1 MPIFFKKTKLFNVR
15 MIINEEKILSN
26 IYKVKKL
33 INPNSKKQIIKLEE
47 DSYFKDLMESITD
60 FLVEYPS
67 KNAFPTDV
75 YKAAYDL
82 VEYATLQFENNNNQI
97 ASLMNEREENIKMS
111 YILREALETV
121 SQKPE
126 GWMTRLSRFEGRF
139 DKNISE
145 GLTIIANSNDL
156 EEENVRTA
164 TKMIETKISNLE
176 SNLFIEIDI
185 ERIEDR
191 SKALSSIGIEL
202 ADSLKTI
209 PAPIERVVAKTTMQG
224 INEINQGMNINNSM
238 IDARD
243 GVEEFENKIPE
254 GAENY
259 EDIQARIKEETE
271 RIAREKLEEQQRL
284 EEKRQ
289 QLENKLEE
297 QKEKE
302 LENIGIGIEIK
313 SVDEGILE
321 KQNDIDSLE
330 EKRRLREQKELEE
343 NEKIKEEL
351 RRKLEEGIQD
361 LSQQGKNKEQQ
372 EELEQNG
379 KDDDFERIEIYDEE
393 IDFDKEIDKVIEKN
407 VDLEKDQKEEKEE
420 KNEKGINDEIELAKV
435 EESTKEKGHVLN
447 IEDIIVEENVELN
460 DNVLENDNI
469 ENIVTEEEKLLKES
483 KKEVKPS
490 FFKKIWNA
498 ITYVFKIKVVLDLPS
513 NTENEQS

>member
-1 MPIFFKKTKLFNVR
+1 MPIFFKKTKVFNVR
-15 MIINEEKILSN
+15 MMINEEKILSN

-67 KNAFPTDV
+67 KNAFPTEV

-97 ASLMNEREENIKMS
+97 ANLMNEREENIKMS
-111 YILREALETV
+111 YILREALDTV

-156 EEENVRTA
+156 QEENARTA
-164 TKMIETKISNLE
+164 AKMIETKISNLE

-209 PAPIERVVAKTTMQG
+209 PAPIERVVEKTTMQG
-224 INEINQGMNINNSM
+224 INDINQGMNINNSM
-238 IDARD
+238 IDIRD
-243 GVEEFENKIPE
+243 GVEEFQNKIPE

-284 EEKRQ
+284 EKEQR
-289 QLENKLEE
+289 QLENKLE
-297 QKEKE
+297 
-302 LENIGIGIEIK
+302 
-313 SVDEGILE
+313 
-321 KQNDIDSLE
+321 
-330 EKRRLREQKELEE
+330 EQKELEE
-343 NEKIKEEL
+343 NEKIKNDL
-351 RRKLEEGIQD
+351 RRKLEEGIKDLSEQEQEQKQD
-361 LSQQGKNKEQQ
+361 LKQ
-372 EELEQNG
+372 ED
-379 KDDDFERIEIYDEE
+379 KDDDFDRIGIYDEG

-407 VDLEKDQKEEKEE
+407 EDLEKDQKEEK
-420 KNEKGINDEIELAKV
+420 NEKDINDEIELVKV
-435 EESTKEKGHVLN
+435 EENTKEKGHILN
-447 IEDIIVEENVELN
+447 IENIIEEENIELNN

-469 ENIVTEEEKLLKES
+469 EKIVTEEEKLLKES
-483 KKEVKPS
+483 KKKVKPS

>member
-1 MPIFFKKTKLFNVR
+1 MPIFFKKTKVFNVR
-15 MIINEEKILSN
+15 MMINEEKILSN

-67 KNAFPTDV
+67 KNAFPTEV

-82 VEYATLQFENNNNQI
+82 VEYATQQFENNNNQI
-97 ASLMNEREENIKMS
+97 ANLMNEREENIKMS
-111 YILREALETV
+111 YILREALDTV

-156 EEENVRTA
+156 QEENARTA
-164 TKMIETKISNLE
+164 AKMIETKISNLE

-209 PAPIERVVAKTTMQG
+209 PAPIERVVEKTTMQG
-224 INEINQGMNINNSM
+224 INDLNQGMNINNSM
-238 IDARD
+238 IDIRD

-284 EEKRQ
+284 EKEQQ
-289 QLENKLEE
+289 QLENKLKE

-302 LENIGIGIEIK
+302 LENIGLGIEIK
-313 SVDEGILE
+313 SADEGILE
-321 KQNDIDSLE
+321 EQNDAESAE
-330 EKRRLREQKELEE
+330 EKKRLREQKELEE

-351 RRKLEEGIQD
+351 RRKLEEGMQD
-361 LSQQGKNKEQQ
+361 LSEQGKNKEQQ
-372 EELEQNG
+372 EELEQND
-379 KDDDFERIEIYDEE
+379 KDDDFDRIEIYDEE
-393 IDFDKEIDKVIEKN
+393 IDKVIEKN
-407 VDLEKDQKEEKEE
+407 ETLKKDQKEEK
-420 KNEKGINDEIELAKV
+420 NEKDINDEIELAKV
-435 EESTKEKGHVLN
+435 EESIKEKGHVLN
-447 IEDIIVEENVELN
+447 IENIIEEENIKLN
-460 DNVLENDNI
+460 NILENDNI
-469 ENIVTEEEKLLKES
+469 QNIVTETEEEKLLKES
-483 KKEVKPS
+483 KKKVKPS

>member
-1 MPIFFKKTKLFNVR
+1 MPIFFKKTKVFNVR
-15 MIINEEKILSN
+15 MMINEEKILSN

-67 KNAFPTDV
+67 KNAFPTEV

-82 VEYATLQFENNNNQI
+82 VEYATQQFENNNNQI
-97 ASLMNEREENIKMS
+97 ANLMNEREENIKMS
-111 YILREALETV
+111 YILREALDTV

-156 EEENVRTA
+156 QEENARTA

-238 IDARD
+238 IDVRD

-259 EDIQARIKEETE
+259 ENIQARIKEETE
-271 RIAREKLEEQQRL
+271 RIAREKLEEQQRQ
-284 EEKRQ
+284 EEEQQ
-289 QLENKLEE
+289 QLENKLEK

-313 SVDEGILE
+313 PANEGILE
-321 KQNDIDSLE
+321 EQNDIESSE

-343 NEKIKEEL
+343 NEKIKEKL
-351 RRKLEEGIQD
+351 RKKLEEGIQD
-361 LSQQGKNKEQQ
+361 LSQQDD
-372 EELEQNG
+372 
-379 KDDDFERIEIYDEE
+379 KDDVFERIEIYDEE
-393 IDFDKEIDKVIEKN
+393 IDKTIEKN
-407 VDLEKDQKEEKEE
+407 EVLEKEE
-420 KNEKGINDEIELAKV
+420 DLQKDINDEIELAKID
-435 EESTKEKGHVLN
+435 ENTKEKGRILN
-447 IEDIIVEENVELN
+447 IENIIEEENIELN
-460 DNVLENDNI
+460 NDNDLENDNV

>member
-1 MPIFFKKTKLFNVR
+1 MPIFFKKTKVFNVR
-15 MIINEEKILSN
+15 MMINEEKILSN

-67 KNAFPTDV
+67 KNAFPTEV

-82 VEYATLQFENNNNQI
+82 VEYATQQFENNNNQI
-97 ASLMNEREENIKMS
+97 ANLMNEREENIKMS
-111 YILREALETV
+111 YILREALDTV

-156 EEENVRTA
+156 QEENARTA
-164 TKMIETKISNLE
+164 AKMIETKISNLE

-238 IDARD
+238 IDVRD

-259 EDIQARIKEETE
+259 ENIQARIKEETE

-284 EEKRQ
+284 EKEQQ
-289 QLENKLEE
+289 QLENKLEK

-313 SVDEGILE
+313 PANEGILE
-321 KQNDIDSLE
+321 KQNDIESSE

-343 NEKIKEEL
+343 NEKIKEKL
-351 RRKLEEGIQD
+351 RKKLEEGIQD
-361 LSQQGKNKEQQ
+361 LSQQ
-372 EELEQNG
+372 EELEQDD
-379 KDDDFERIEIYDEE
+379 KDDVFERIEIYDEE
-393 IDFDKEIDKVIEKN
+393 IDKTIEKN
-407 VDLEKDQKEEKEE
+407 EVLEKEKDLQKDT
-420 KNEKGINDEIELAKV
+420 NDEIELAKID
-435 EESTKEKGHVLN
+435 ENTKEKGHILN
-447 IEDIIVEENVELN
+447 IENIIEEENIELN
-460 DNVLENDNI
+460 NDNDLENDNI

>member
-1 MPIFFKKTKLFNVR
+1 MPIFLKKTKVFNVR
-15 MIINEEKILSN
+15 MMINEEKILSN

-67 KNAFPTDV
+67 KNAFPTEV

-82 VEYATLQFENNNNQI
+82 VEYATQQFENNNNQI
-97 ASLMNEREENIKMS
+97 ANLMNEREENIKMS
-111 YILREALETV
+111 YILREALDTV

-156 EEENVRTA
+156 QEENARTA
-164 TKMIETKISNLE
+164 AKMIETKISNLE

-209 PAPIERVVAKTTMQG
+209 PAPIERVVEKTTMQG
-224 INEINQGMNINNSM
+224 INDINQGMNINNSM
-238 IDARD
+238 IDIRD

-284 EEKRQ
+284 EKEQQ
-289 QLENKLEE
+289 QLENKLKE

-302 LENIGIGIEIK
+302 LENIGLGIEIK
-313 SVDEGILE
+313 SADEGILE
-321 KQNDIDSLE
+321 EQNDAESAE
-330 EKRRLREQKELEE
+330 EKKRLREQKELEE
-343 NEKIKEEL
+343 NEKIKNDL
-351 RRKLEEGIQD
+351 RRKLEEGIKD
-361 LSQQGKNKEQQ
+361 LSEQEKIQEQKQDVEKED
-372 EELEQNG
+372 
-379 KDDDFERIEIYDEE
+379 KDDDFDRIEIYDEE
-393 IDFDKEIDKVIEKN
+393 IDKVIEKHET
-407 VDLEKDQKEEKEE
+407 LEKDQKEEK
-420 KNEKGINDEIELAKV
+420 NEKDINDEIELAKV

-447 IEDIIVEENVELN
+447 IENIIEEENIKLNN

-469 ENIVTEEEKLLKES
+469 QNIVTETEEEKLLKES
-483 KKEVKPS
+483 KKKVKPS

>member
-1 MPIFFKKTKLFNVR
+1 MPIFFKKTKVFNVR
-15 MIINEEKILSN
+15 MMINEEKILSN

-67 KNAFPTDV
+67 KNAFPTEV

-97 ASLMNEREENIKMS
+97 ANLMNEREENIKMS
-111 YILREALETV
+111 YILREALDTV

-156 EEENVRTA
+156 QEENARTA

-224 INEINQGMNINNSM
+224 INEVNQGMNINNSM
-238 IDARD
+238 IDVRD

-284 EEKRQ
+284 EEEQQ

-302 LENIGIGIEIK
+302 LENIGLGIEIK
-313 SVDEGILE
+313 PVNEGILE
-321 KQNDIDSLE
+321 KQNVAESAE
-330 EKRRLREQKELEE
+330 EKKRIREQKELEE

-361 LSQQGKNKEQQ
+361 LSQQGENKEQQ
-372 EELEQNG
+372 EELEQDDKD

-393 IDFDKEIDKVIEKN
+393 IDFDKEIDKVIEKHE
-407 VDLEKDQKEEKEE
+407 DLEKDQKEEK
-420 KNEKGINDEIELAKV
+420 NEKDINDEIELAKV
-435 EESTKEKGHVLN
+435 EENTKEKGHILN
-447 IEDIIVEENVELN
+447 IENIIEEENIKLN
-460 DNVLENDNI
+460 NVLENDNI
-469 ENIVTEEEKLLKES
+469 ENIVTEAEEEKLLKES

>member
-1 MPIFFKKTKLFNVR
+1 MPIFFKKTKVFNVR
-15 MIINEEKILSN
+15 MMINEEKILSN

-67 KNAFPTDV
+67 KNAFPTEV

-82 VEYATLQFENNNNQI
+82 VEYATQQFENNNNQI
-97 ASLMNEREENIKMS
+97 ANLMNEREENIRMS
-111 YILREALETV
+111 YILREALDTV

-156 EEENVRTA
+156 QEENVRTA
-164 TKMIETKISNLE
+164 AKMIETKISNLE

-209 PAPIERVVAKTTMQG
+209 PAPIERVVEKTTMQG
-224 INEINQGMNINNSM
+224 INDINQGMNINNSM
-238 IDARD
+238 IDIRD

-284 EEKRQ
+284 EKEQQ
-289 QLENKLEE
+289 QLENKLKE

-302 LENIGIGIEIK
+302 LENIRLGIEIK
-313 SVDEGILE
+313 PADEGILE
-321 KQNDIDSLE
+321 EKNEAESAE
-330 EKRRLREQKELEE
+330 EKKRLREQKELEE
-343 NEKIKEEL
+343 NEKIKNDL
-351 RRKLEEGIQD
+351 RRKLEEGIKDLSEQEQKQKQD
-361 LSQQGKNKEQQ
+361 LKQ
-372 EELEQNG
+372 ED
-379 KDDDFERIEIYDEE
+379 KDDDFDRIGIYDEG

-407 VDLEKDQKEEKEE
+407 EALEKDQKEEK
-420 KNEKGINDEIELAKV
+420 NEKDINDEIELAKV
-435 EESTKEKGHVLN
+435 EESTKEKEHILN
-447 IEDIIVEENVELN
+447 IENIIEEENIELN
-460 DNVLENDNI
+460 NALGNDNI
-469 ENIVTEEEKLLKES
+469 ENIVTETEEEKLLKES
-483 KKEVKPS
+483 KKKVKPS

>member
-1 MPIFFKKTKLFNVR
+1 MPIFFKKTKVFNVR
-15 MIINEEKILSN
+15 MMINEEKILSN

-67 KNAFPTDV
+67 KNAFPTEV

-82 VEYATLQFENNNNQI
+82 VEYATQQFENNNNQI
-97 ASLMNEREENIKMS
+97 ANLMNEREENIKMS
-111 YILREALETV
+111 YILREALDTV

-156 EEENVRTA
+156 QEENARTA
-164 TKMIETKISNLE
+164 AKMIETKISNLE

-238 IDARD
+238 IDVRD

-259 EDIQARIKEETE
+259 ENIQARIKEETE
-271 RIAREKLEEQQRL
+271 RIAREKLEEQQRQ
-284 EEKRQ
+284 EEEQQ
-289 QLENKLEE
+289 QLENKLEK

-313 SVDEGILE
+313 PANEGILE
-321 KQNDIDSLE
+321 KQNDIESSE

-343 NEKIKEEL
+343 NEKIKEKL
-351 RRKLEEGIQD
+351 RKKLEEGMQD
-361 LSQQGKNKEQQ
+361 LSQQ
-372 EELEQNG
+372 EELEQDD
-379 KDDDFERIEIYDEE
+379 KDDVFERIEIYDEE
-393 IDFDKEIDKVIEKN
+393 IDKTIEKN
-407 VDLEKDQKEEKEE
+407 EVLEKEKDLQKDT
-420 KNEKGINDEIELAKV
+420 NDEIELAKID
-435 EESTKEKGHVLN
+435 ENTKEKGHILN
-447 IEDIIVEENVELN
+447 IENIIEEENIELN
-460 DNVLENDNI
+460 NDNDLENDNI

-513 NTENEQS
+513 NTENE

>member
-1 MPIFFKKTKLFNVR
+1 MPIFFKKTKVFNVR
-15 MIINEEKILSN
+15 MMINEEKILSN

-67 KNAFPTDV
+67 KNAFPTEV

-82 VEYATLQFENNNNQI
+82 VEYATQQFENNNNQI
-97 ASLMNEREENIKMS
+97 ANLMNEREENIKMS
-111 YILREALETV
+111 YILREALDTV

-145 GLTIIANSNDL
+145 GLTIIAN
-156 EEENVRTA
+156 
-164 TKMIETKISNLE
+164 SNLE

-209 PAPIERVVAKTTMQG
+209 PAPIERVVEKTTMQG
-224 INEINQGMNINNSM
+224 INDLNQGMNINNSM
-238 IDARD
+238 IDIRD

-284 EEKRQ
+284 EKEQQ
-289 QLENKLEE
+289 QLENKLKE

-302 LENIGIGIEIK
+302 LENIGLGIEIK
-313 SVDEGILE
+313 SADEGILE
-321 KQNDIDSLE
+321 EQNDAESAE
-330 EKRRLREQKELEE
+330 EKKRLREQKELEE
-343 NEKIKEEL
+343 NEKIKNDL
-351 RRKLEEGIQD
+351 RRKLEEGIKD
-361 LSQQGKNKEQQ
+361 LSEQEKIQEQKQDVEKED
-372 EELEQNG
+372 
-379 KDDDFERIEIYDEE
+379 KDDDFDRIEIYDEE
-393 IDFDKEIDKVIEKN
+393 IDKVIEK
-407 VDLEKDQKEEKEE
+407 
-420 KNEKGINDEIELAKV
+420 
-435 EESTKEKGHVLN
+435 
-447 IEDIIVEENVELN
+447 
-460 DNVLENDNI
+460 
-469 ENIVTEEEKLLKES
+469 
-483 KKEVKPS
+483 KKKM
-490 FFKKIWNA
+490 KKI
-498 ITYVFKIKVVLDLPS
+498 
-513 NTENEQS
+513 

>member
-1 MPIFFKKTKLFNVR
+1 MPIFFKKTKVFNVR
-15 MIINEEKILSN
+15 MMINEEKILSN

-67 KNAFPTDV
+67 KNAFPTEV

-82 VEYATLQFENNNNQI
+82 VEYATQQFENNNNQI
-97 ASLMNEREENIKMS
+97 ANLMNEREENIKMS

-156 EEENVRTA
+156 QEENARTA
-164 TKMIETKISNLE
+164 AKMIETKISNLE

-224 INEINQGMNINNSM
+224 INKINQGMNINNSM
-238 IDARD
+238 IDVRD

-259 EDIQARIKEETE
+259 ENIQARIKEETE

-284 EEKRQ
+284 EEEQ
-289 QLENKLEE
+289 PQLENKLEK

-313 SVDEGILE
+313 PANKGILE
-321 KQNDIDSLE
+321 EQNDIESSE

-361 LSQQGKNKEQQ
+361 LSQ
-372 EELEQNG
+372 
-379 KDDDFERIEIYDEE
+379 KDYKVDVFERIEIYDEE
-393 IDFDKEIDKVIEKN
+393 IDKTIEKN
-407 VDLEKDQKEEKEE
+407 EVLEKEE
-420 KNEKGINDEIELAKV
+420 DLQKDINDEIELAKID
-435 EESTKEKGHVLN
+435 ENTKEKGHILN
-447 IEDIIVEENVELN
+447 IENIIEEENVELN
-460 DNVLENDNI
+460 NVLENDNI
-469 ENIVTEEEKLLKES
+469 EKIVTEEEKLLKES
-483 KKEVKPS
+483 KKKVKPS

>member
-1 MPIFFKKTKLFNVR
+1 
-15 MIINEEKILSN
+15 
-26 IYKVKKL
+26 
-33 INPNSKKQIIKLEE
+33 
-47 DSYFKDLMESITD
+47 MESITD

-67 KNAFPTDV
+67 KNAFPTEV

-97 ASLMNEREENIKMS
+97 ANLMNEREENIKMS
-111 YILREALETV
+111 YILREALDTV

-156 EEENVRTA
+156 QEENARTA
-164 TKMIETKISNLE
+164 AKMIETKISNLE

-209 PAPIERVVAKTTMQG
+209 PAPIERVVEKTTMQG
-224 INEINQGMNINNSM
+224 INDINQGMNINNSM
-238 IDARD
+238 IDIRD
-243 GVEEFENKIPE
+243 GVEEFQNKIPE

-284 EEKRQ
+284 EKEQR

-302 LENIGIGIEIK
+302 NMKFAAEKKGISWGNQIRSYVFQPYTMVKDHRTKYETGNIQAVMDG
-313 SVDEGILE
+313 
-321 KQNDIDSLE
+321 
-330 EKRRLREQKELEE
+330 
-343 NEKIKEEL
+343 
-351 RRKLEEGIQD
+351 
-361 LSQQGKNKEQQ
+361 
-372 EELEQNG
+372 
-379 KDDDFERIEIYDEE
+379 E
-393 IDFDKEIDKVIEKN
+393 IDEF
-407 VDLEKDQKEEKEE
+407 
-420 KNEKGINDEIELAKV
+420 INSFLN
-435 EESTKEKGHVLN
+435 TK
-447 IEDIIVEENVELN
+447 IEDMGIDEDDAL
-460 DNVLENDNI
+460 
-469 ENIVTEEEKLLKES
+469 
-483 KKEVKPS
+483 
-490 FFKKIWNA
+490 
-498 ITYVFKIKVVLDLPS
+498 
-513 NTENEQS
+513 

>member
-1 MPIFFKKTKLFNVR
+1 MPIFLKKTKVFNVR
-15 MIINEEKILSN
+15 MMINEEKILSN

-67 KNAFPTDV
+67 KNAFPTEV

-82 VEYATLQFENNNNQI
+82 VEYATQQFENNNNQI
-97 ASLMNEREENIKMS
+97 ANLMNEREENIKMS
-111 YILREALETV
+111 YILREALDTV

-156 EEENVRTA
+156 QEENARTA
-164 TKMIETKISNLE
+164 AKMIETKISNLE

-209 PAPIERVVAKTTMQG
+209 PAPIERVVEKTTMQE
-224 INEINQGMNINNSM
+224 INDINQGMNINNSM
-238 IDARD
+238 IDIRD

-284 EEKRQ
+284 EKEQQ
-289 QLENKLEE
+289 QLENKLKE

-302 LENIGIGIEIK
+302 LENIGLGIEIK
-313 SVDEGILE
+313 SADEGILE
-321 KQNDIDSLE
+321 EQNDAESAE
-330 EKRRLREQKELEE
+330 EKKRLREQKELEE
-343 NEKIKEEL
+343 NEKIKNDL
-351 RRKLEEGIQD
+351 RRKLEEGIKD
-361 LSQQGKNKEQQ
+361 LSEQEKIQEQKQDVEKED
-372 EELEQNG
+372 
-379 KDDDFERIEIYDEE
+379 KDDDFDRIEIYDEE
-393 IDFDKEIDKVIEKN
+393 IDKVIEKN
-407 VDLEKDQKEEKEE
+407 ETLEKDKKEEKHE
-420 KNEKGINDEIELAKV
+420 KDINDEIELTKV

-447 IEDIIVEENVELN
+447 IENIIEEENIKLN
-460 DNVLENDNI
+460 NVLENDNI
-469 ENIVTEEEKLLKES
+469 ENIVTETEEEKLLKES
-483 KKEVKPS
+483 KKKVKPS

>member
-1 MPIFFKKTKLFNVR
+1 MPIFLKKTKVFNVR
-15 MIINEEKILSN
+15 MMINEEKILSN

-67 KNAFPTDV
+67 KNAFPTEV

-82 VEYATLQFENNNNQI
+82 VEYATQQFENNNNQI
-97 ASLMNEREENIKMS
+97 ANLMNEREENIKMS
-111 YILREALETV
+111 YILREALDTV

-156 EEENVRTA
+156 QEENARTA
-164 TKMIETKISNLE
+164 AKMIETKISNLE

-209 PAPIERVVAKTTMQG
+209 PAPIERVVEKTTMQG
-224 INEINQGMNINNSM
+224 INDLNQGMNINNSM
-238 IDARD
+238 IDIRD

-284 EEKRQ
+284 EKEQQ
-289 QLENKLEE
+289 QLENKLKE

-302 LENIGIGIEIK
+302 LENIGLGIEIK
-313 SVDEGILE
+313 SADEGILE
-321 KQNDIDSLE
+321 EQNDAESAE
-330 EKRRLREQKELEE
+330 EKKRLREQKELEE
-343 NEKIKEEL
+343 NEKIKNDL
-351 RRKLEEGIQD
+351 RRKLEEGIKD
-361 LSQQGKNKEQQ
+361 LSEQEKIQEQKQDVEKED
-372 EELEQNG
+372 
-379 KDDDFERIEIYDEE
+379 KDDDFDRIEIYDEE
-393 IDFDKEIDKVIEKN
+393 IDKVIEKHET
-407 VDLEKDQKEEKEE
+407 LEKDQKEEK
-420 KNEKGINDEIELAKV
+420 NEKDINDEIELVKV
-435 EESTKEKGHVLN
+435 EENTKEKGHVLN
-447 IEDIIVEENVELN
+447 IENIIEEENIKLNN

-469 ENIVTEEEKLLKES
+469 QNIVTETEEEKLLKES
-483 KKEVKPS
+483 KKKVKPS

>member
-1 MPIFFKKTKLFNVR
+1 MPIFFKKTKVFNVR
-15 MIINEEKILSN
+15 MMINEEKILSN

-67 KNAFPTDV
+67 KNAFPTEV

-82 VEYATLQFENNNNQI
+82 VEYATQQFENNNNQI
-97 ASLMNEREENIKMS
+97 ANLMNEREENIKMS
-111 YILREALETV
+111 YILREALDTV

-156 EEENVRTA
+156 QEENVRTA
-164 TKMIETKISNLE
+164 AKMIETKISNLE

-238 IDARD
+238 IDMRD

-284 EEKRQ
+284 EEEQQ

-302 LENIGIGIEIK
+302 LENIGLGGIEIK
-313 SVDEGILE
+313 PVNEGILE
-321 KQNDIDSLE
+321 KQNDAESAE

-361 LSQQGKNKEQQ
+361 LSQQGENKEQQ
-372 EELEQNG
+372 EELEQDDKD

-393 IDFDKEIDKVIEKN
+393 IDFDKEVDKVIEKHE
-407 VDLEKDQKEEKEE
+407 DLEKDQKEEK
-420 KNEKGINDEIELAKV
+420 NEKDINDEIELVKI
-435 EESTKEKGHVLN
+435 EENTKEKGHILN
-447 IEDIIVEENVELN
+447 IENIIEEENVKLN
-460 DNVLENDNI
+460 NDLGNDNI

-483 KKEVKPS
+483 KKKVKPS

>member
-1 MPIFFKKTKLFNVR
+1 MPIFFKKTKVFNVR
-15 MIINEEKILSN
+15 MMINEEKILSN

-67 KNAFPTDV
+67 KNAFPTEV

-82 VEYATLQFENNNNQI
+82 VEYATQQFENNNNQI
-97 ASLMNEREENIKMS
+97 ANLMNEREENIKMS
-111 YILREALETV
+111 YILREALDTV

-156 EEENVRTA
+156 QEENARTA
-164 TKMIETKISNLE
+164 AKMIETKISNLE

-238 IDARD
+238 IDVRD

-259 EDIQARIKEETE
+259 ENIQARIKEETE

-284 EEKRQ
+284 EKEQQ
-289 QLENKLEE
+289 QLENKLEK

-313 SVDEGILE
+313 PANEGILE
-321 KQNDIDSLE
+321 KQNDIESSE

-343 NEKIKEEL
+343 NEKIKEKL
-351 RRKLEEGIQD
+351 RKKLEEGMQD
-361 LSQQGKNKEQQ
+361 LSQQ
-372 EELEQNG
+372 EELEQDD
-379 KDDDFERIEIYDEE
+379 KDDVFERIEIYDEE
-393 IDFDKEIDKVIEKN
+393 IDKTIEKN
-407 VDLEKDQKEEKEE
+407 EVLEKEKDLQKDT
-420 KNEKGINDEIELAKV
+420 NDEIELAKID
-435 EESTKEKGHVLN
+435 ENTKEKGRILN
-447 IEDIIVEENVELN
+447 IENIIEEENIELN
-460 DNVLENDNI
+460 NYNDLENDNI

>member
-1 MPIFFKKTKLFNVR
+1 MPIFFKKTKVFNVR
-15 MIINEEKILSN
+15 MMINEEKILSN

-67 KNAFPTDV
+67 KNAFPTEV

-97 ASLMNEREENIKMS
+97 ANLMNEREENIRMS
-111 YILREALETV
+111 YILREALDTV

-156 EEENVRTA
+156 QEENVRTA
-164 TKMIETKISNLE
+164 AKMIETKISNLE

-209 PAPIERVVAKTTMQG
+209 PAPIERVVEKTTMQG
-224 INEINQGMNINNSM
+224 INDINQGMNINNSM
-238 IDARD
+238 IDIRD

-284 EEKRQ
+284 EKEQQ
-289 QLENKLEE
+289 QLENKLKE

-302 LENIGIGIEIK
+302 LENIGLGIEIK
-313 SVDEGILE
+313 SADEGILE
-321 KQNDIDSLE
+321 EQNDAESAE
-330 EKRRLREQKELEE
+330 EKKRLREQKELEE
-343 NEKIKEEL
+343 NEKIKNDL
-351 RRKLEEGIQD
+351 RRKLEEGIKD
-361 LSQQGKNKEQQ
+361 LSEQEKIQEQKQDVEKED
-372 EELEQNG
+372 
-379 KDDDFERIEIYDEE
+379 KDDDFDRIEIYDEE
-393 IDFDKEIDKVIEKN
+393 IDKVIEKHET
-407 VDLEKDQKEEKEE
+407 LEKDQKEEK
-420 KNEKGINDEIELAKV
+420 NEKDINDEIELVKV
-435 EESTKEKGHVLN
+435 EENTKEKGHVLN
-447 IEDIIVEENVELN
+447 IENIIEEENIKLNN

-469 ENIVTEEEKLLKES
+469 QNIVTETEEEKLLKES
-483 KKEVKPS
+483 KKKVKPS

>member
-1 MPIFFKKTKLFNVR
+1 MPIFFKKTKVFNVR
-15 MIINEEKILSN
+15 MMINEEKILSN

-67 KNAFPTDV
+67 KNAFPTEV

-82 VEYATLQFENNNNQI
+82 VEYATQQFENNNNQI
-97 ASLMNEREENIKMS
+97 ANLMNEREENIKMS

-156 EEENVRTA
+156 QEENARTA
-164 TKMIETKISNLE
+164 AKMIETKISNLE

-238 IDARD
+238 IDVRD

-259 EDIQARIKEETE
+259 ENIQARIKEETE

-284 EEKRQ
+284 EEEQQ
-289 QLENKLEE
+289 QLENKLEK

-313 SVDEGILE
+313 PANEGILE
-321 KQNDIDSLE
+321 KQNDIESSE
-330 EKRRLREQKELEE
+330 KKRRLREQKELEE

-372 EELEQNG
+372 EELEQDD
-379 KDDDFERIEIYDEE
+379 KDDVFERIEIYDEE
-393 IDFDKEIDKVIEKN
+393 IDKTIEKN
-407 VDLEKDQKEEKEE
+407 EVLEKEE
-420 KNEKGINDEIELAKV
+420 DLQKDINDEIELAKV
-435 EESTKEKGHVLN
+435 EESTKEKGHILN
-447 IEDIIVEENVELN
+447 IENIIEEENIELN
-460 DNVLENDNI
+460 NDNDLENDNV

>member
-1 MPIFFKKTKLFNVR
+1 MPIFFKKTKVFNVR
-15 MIINEEKILSN
+15 MMINEEKILSN

-67 KNAFPTDV
+67 KNAFPTEV

-97 ASLMNEREENIKMS
+97 ANLMNEREENIKMS
-111 YILREALETV
+111 YILREALDTV

-156 EEENVRTA
+156 QEENARTA
-164 TKMIETKISNLE
+164 AKMIETKISNLE

-238 IDARD
+238 IDVRD

-284 EEKRQ
+284 EEEQQ
-289 QLENKLEE
+289 QLENKLEK

-313 SVDEGILE
+313 PANEGILE
-321 KQNDIDSLE
+321 EQNNIESSE
-330 EKRRLREQKELEE
+330 EKRRLRKQKELEE
-343 NEKIKEEL
+343 NEKIKEKL
-351 RRKLEEGIQD
+351 RKKLEEGIQD

-372 EELEQNG
+372 EELEQDD
-379 KDDDFERIEIYDEE
+379 KDDVFERIEIYDEE
-393 IDFDKEIDKVIEKN
+393 IDKTIEKN
-407 VDLEKDQKEEKEE
+407 EVLEKEE
-420 KNEKGINDEIELAKV
+420 DLQKDINDEIELAKI
-435 EESTKEKGHVLN
+435 EENTKEKGRILN
-447 IEDIIVEENVELN
+447 IENIIEEENIELN
-460 DNVLENDNI
+460 NDNDLENDNI

>member
-1 MPIFFKKTKLFNVR
+1 MPIFFKKTKVFNVR
-15 MIINEEKILSN
+15 MMINEEKILSN

-67 KNAFPTDV
+67 KNAFPTEV

-82 VEYATLQFENNNNQI
+82 VEYATQQFENNNNQI
-97 ASLMNEREENIKMS
+97 ANLMNEREENIKMS
-111 YILREALETV
+111 YILREALDTV

-156 EEENVRTA
+156 QEENARTA
-164 TKMIETKISNLE
+164 AKMIETKISNLE

-238 IDARD
+238 IDVRD

-259 EDIQARIKEETE
+259 ENIQARIKEETE

-284 EEKRQ
+284 EEEQQ
-289 QLENKLEE
+289 QLENKLEK

-313 SVDEGILE
+313 PANEGILE
-321 KQNDIDSLE
+321 KQNDIESSE

-361 LSQQGKNKEQQ
+361 LSQQGENKEQQ
-372 EELEQNG
+372 EELEQDD
-379 KDDDFERIEIYDEE
+379 KDDVFERIEIYDEE
-393 IDFDKEIDKVIEKN
+393 IDKTIEKN
-407 VDLEKDQKEEKEE
+407 EVLEKEKDLQKDT
-420 KNEKGINDEIELAKV
+420 NDEIELAKID
-435 EESTKEKGHVLN
+435 ENTKEKGHILN
-447 IEDIIVEENVELN
+447 IENIIEEENVKLNN
-460 DNVLENDNI
+460 DNDLENDNI

>member
-1 MPIFFKKTKLFNVR
+1 MPIFFKKTKVFNVR
-15 MIINEEKILSN
+15 MMINEEKILSN

-67 KNAFPTDV
+67 KNAFPTEV

-97 ASLMNEREENIKMS
+97 ANLMNEREENIRMS
-111 YILREALETV
+111 YILREALDTV

-156 EEENVRTA
+156 QEENVRTA
-164 TKMIETKISNLE
+164 AKMIETKISNLE

-238 IDARD
+238 IDMRD

-284 EEKRQ
+284 EEEQQ

-302 LENIGIGIEIK
+302 LENIGLGGIEIK
-313 SVDEGILE
+313 PVNEGILE
-321 KQNDIDSLE
+321 KQNDAESAE

-361 LSQQGKNKEQQ
+361 LSQQGENKEQQ
-372 EELEQNG
+372 EELEQDDKD

-393 IDFDKEIDKVIEKN
+393 IDFDKEVDKVIEKHE
-407 VDLEKDQKEEKEE
+407 DLEKDQKEEK
-420 KNEKGINDEIELAKV
+420 NEKDINDEIELVKI
-435 EESTKEKGHVLN
+435 EENTKEKGHILN
-447 IEDIIVEENVELN
+447 IENIIEEENVKLN
-460 DNVLENDNI
+460 NDLGNDNI

-483 KKEVKPS
+483 KKKVKPS

>member
-1 MPIFFKKTKLFNVR
+1 MPIFFKKTKVFNVR
-15 MIINEEKILSN
+15 MMINEEKILSN

-67 KNAFPTDV
+67 KNAFPTEV

-97 ASLMNEREENIKMS
+97 ANLMNEREENIRMS
-111 YILREALETV
+111 YILREALDTV

-156 EEENVRTA
+156 QEENVRTA
-164 TKMIETKISNLE
+164 AKMIETKISNLE

-209 PAPIERVVAKTTMQG
+209 PAPIERVVEKTTMQG
-224 INEINQGMNINNSM
+224 INDINQGMNINNSM
-238 IDARD
+238 IDIRD
-243 GVEEFENKIPE
+243 GVEEFQNKIPE

-284 EEKRQ
+284 EKEQR

-302 LENIGIGIEIK
+302 LENIGLGIEIK
-313 SVDEGILE
+313 PADEGILE
-321 KQNDIDSLE
+321 EKTDAESAE
-330 EKRRLREQKELEE
+330 EKKRLREQKELEE
-343 NEKIKEEL
+343 NEKIKNDL
-351 RRKLEEGIQD
+351 RRKLEEGIKDLSEQEQKQKQD
-361 LSQQGKNKEQQ
+361 LKQ
-372 EELEQNG
+372 ED
-379 KDDDFERIEIYDEE
+379 KDDDFDRIEIYDEE
-393 IDFDKEIDKVIEKN
+393 IDFDKEIDKVIEKHEA
-407 VDLEKDQKEEKEE
+407 LEKDQKEEKKE
-420 KNEKGINDEIELAKV
+420 KDINDEIELVKV
-435 EESTKEKGHVLN
+435 EENTKEKGHILN
-447 IEDIIVEENVELN
+447 IENIIEEENIELNN
-460 DNVLENDNI
+460 DNVLGNDNI
-469 ENIVTEEEKLLKES
+469 ENIVTETEEEKLLKES
-483 KKEVKPS
+483 KKKVKPS

>member
-1 MPIFFKKTKLFNVR
+1 MPIFLKKTKVFNVR
-15 MIINEEKILSN
+15 MMINEEKILSN
-26 IYKVKKL
+26 IYKIKKL

-67 KNAFPTDV
+67 KNAFPTEV

-82 VEYATLQFENNNNQI
+82 VEYATQQFENNNNQI
-97 ASLMNEREENIKMS
+97 ANLMNEREENIKMS
-111 YILREALETV
+111 YILREALDTV

-156 EEENVRTA
+156 QEENARTA
-164 TKMIETKISNLE
+164 AKMIETKISNLE

-209 PAPIERVVAKTTMQG
+209 PAPIERVVEKTTMQG
-224 INEINQGMNINNSM
+224 INDLNQGMNINNSM
-238 IDARD
+238 IDIRD

-284 EEKRQ
+284 EKEQQ
-289 QLENKLEE
+289 QLENKLKE

-302 LENIGIGIEIK
+302 LENIGLGIEIK
-313 SVDEGILE
+313 SADEGILE
-321 KQNDIDSLE
+321 EQNDAESAE
-330 EKRRLREQKELEE
+330 EKKRLREQKELEE
-343 NEKIKEEL
+343 NEKIKNDL
-351 RRKLEEGIQD
+351 RRKLEEGIKD
-361 LSQQGKNKEQQ
+361 LSEQEKIQEQKQDVEKED
-372 EELEQNG
+372 
-379 KDDDFERIEIYDEE
+379 KDDDFDRIEIYDEE
-393 IDFDKEIDKVIEKN
+393 IDKVIEKHET
-407 VDLEKDQKEEKEE
+407 LEKDQKEEK
-420 KNEKGINDEIELAKV
+420 NEKDINDEIELVKV
-435 EESTKEKGHVLN
+435 EENTKEKGHVLN
-447 IEDIIVEENVELN
+447 IENIIEEENIKLNN

-469 ENIVTEEEKLLKES
+469 QNIVTETEEEKLLKES
-483 KKEVKPS
+483 KKKVKPS

>member
-1 MPIFFKKTKLFNVR
+1 MPIFLKKTKLFNVR
-15 MIINEEKILSN
+15 MMINEEKILSN

-67 KNAFPTDV
+67 KNAFPTEV

-97 ASLMNEREENIKMS
+97 ANLMNEREENIKMS
-111 YILREALETV
+111 YILREALDTV

-156 EEENVRTA
+156 QEENARTA
-164 TKMIETKISNLE
+164 AKMIETKISNLE

-209 PAPIERVVAKTTMQG
+209 PAPIERVVEKTTMQG
-224 INEINQGMNINNSM
+224 INDINQGMNINNSM
-238 IDARD
+238 IDIRD
-243 GVEEFENKIPE
+243 GVEEFQNKIPE

-284 EEKRQ
+284 EKEQQ

-302 LENIGIGIEIK
+302 LENIGLGIEIK
-313 SVDEGILE
+313 SADEGMLE
-321 KQNDIDSLE
+321 EQNDVESVE
-330 EKRRLREQKELEE
+330 EKKRLREQKELEE

-351 RRKLEEGIQD
+351 RRKLEEGMQD
-361 LSQQGKNKEQQ
+361 LSEQGKNKEQQ
-372 EELEQNG
+372 EELEQDDKD

-393 IDFDKEIDKVIEKN
+393 IEFDKEIDKVIEKHE
-407 VDLEKDQKEEKEE
+407 DLEKDQKEEK
-420 KNEKGINDEIELAKV
+420 NEKDINDEIELAKI
-435 EESTKEKGHVLN
+435 EENTKEKGHILN
-447 IEDIIVEENVELN
+447 IENIIEEENIKLN
-460 DNVLENDNI
+460 NVLENDNI
-469 ENIVTEEEKLLKES
+469 ENIVTETEEEKLLKES
-483 KKEVKPS
+483 KKKVKPS

>member
-1 MPIFFKKTKLFNVR
+1 MPIFFKKTKVFNVR
-15 MIINEEKILSN
+15 MMINEEKILSN

-67 KNAFPTDV
+67 KNAFPTEV

-82 VEYATLQFENNNNQI
+82 VEYATQQFENNNNQI
-97 ASLMNEREENIKMS
+97 ANLMNEREENIKMS
-111 YILREALETV
+111 YILREALDTV

-156 EEENVRTA
+156 QEENARTA
-164 TKMIETKISNLE
+164 AKMIETKISNLE

-224 INEINQGMNINNSM
+224 INDINQGMNINNSM
-238 IDARD
+238 IDVRD

-259 EDIQARIKEETE
+259 ENIQARIKEETE

-284 EEKRQ
+284 EEEQQ
-289 QLENKLEE
+289 QLENKLEK

-313 SVDEGILE
+313 PANEGILE
-321 KQNDIDSLE
+321 KQNDIESSE

-343 NEKIKEEL
+343 NEKIKEKL
-351 RRKLEEGIQD
+351 RKKLEEGIQD
-361 LSQQGKNKEQQ
+361 LSQQEEIEQDD
-372 EELEQNG
+372 
-379 KDDDFERIEIYDEE
+379 KDDVFERIEIYDEE
-393 IDFDKEIDKVIEKN
+393 IDKTIEKN
-407 VDLEKDQKEEKEE
+407 EVLEKEE
-420 KNEKGINDEIELAKV
+420 DLQKDINDEIELAKI
-435 EESTKEKGHVLN
+435 EENTKEKGRILN
-447 IEDIIVEENVELN
+447 IENIIEEENVKLNN
-460 DNVLENDNI
+460 DNDLENDNI

>member
-1 MPIFFKKTKLFNVR
+1 M
-15 MIINEEKILSN
+15 INEEKILSN

-67 KNAFPTDV
+67 KNAFPTEV

-97 ASLMNEREENIKMS
+97 ANLMNEREENIKMS
-111 YILREALETV
+111 YILREALDTV

-156 EEENVRTA
+156 QEENARTA
-164 TKMIETKISNLE
+164 AKMIETKISNLE

-209 PAPIERVVAKTTMQG
+209 PAPIERVVEKTTMQG
-224 INEINQGMNINNSM
+224 INDINQGMNINNSM
-238 IDARD
+238 IDIRD
-243 GVEEFENKIPE
+243 GVEEFQNKIPE

-284 EEKRQ
+284 EKEQR
-289 QLENKLEE
+289 QLENKLE
-297 QKEKE
+297 
-302 LENIGIGIEIK
+302 
-313 SVDEGILE
+313 
-321 KQNDIDSLE
+321 
-330 EKRRLREQKELEE
+330 EQKELEE
-343 NEKIKEEL
+343 NEKIKNDL
-351 RRKLEEGIQD
+351 RRKLEEGIKDLSEQEQEQKQD
-361 LSQQGKNKEQQ
+361 LKQ
-372 EELEQNG
+372 ED
-379 KDDDFERIEIYDEE
+379 KDDDFDRIGIYDEG

-407 VDLEKDQKEEKEE
+407 EDLEKDQKEEK
-420 KNEKGINDEIELAKV
+420 NEKDINDEIELVKV
-435 EESTKEKGHVLN
+435 EENTKEKGHILN
-447 IEDIIVEENVELN
+447 IENIIEEENIELNN

-469 ENIVTEEEKLLKES
+469 EKIVTEEEKLLKES
-483 KKEVKPS
+483 KKKVKPS

>member
-1 MPIFFKKTKLFNVR
+1 MPIFFKKTKVFNVR
-15 MIINEEKILSN
+15 MMINEEKILSN

-67 KNAFPTDV
+67 KNAFPTEV

-97 ASLMNEREENIKMS
+97 ANLMNEREENIKMS
-111 YILREALETV
+111 YILREALDTV

-156 EEENVRTA
+156 QEENARTA

-209 PAPIERVVAKTTMQG
+209 PAPIERVVEKTTMQG
-224 INEINQGMNINNSM
+224 INDINQGMNINNSM
-238 IDARD
+238 IDIRD
-243 GVEEFENKIPE
+243 GAEEFENKIPE

-284 EEKRQ
+284 EKEQR

-302 LENIGIGIEIK
+302 LENIGLGIEIK
-313 SVDEGILE
+313 SADEGILE
-321 KQNDIDSLE
+321 EQNDAESAE
-330 EKRRLREQKELEE
+330 EKKRLREQKELEE
-343 NEKIKEEL
+343 NEKIKNDL
-351 RRKLEEGIQD
+351 RRKLEEGIKDLSEQEQKQKQD
-361 LSQQGKNKEQQ
+361 LEQ
-372 EELEQNG
+372 ED
-379 KDDDFERIEIYDEE
+379 KDDDFDRIGIYDEE
-393 IDFDKEIDKVIEKN
+393 IDFDKEIDKVIEKHE
-407 VDLEKDQKEEKEE
+407 DLEKDQKEEK
-420 KNEKGINDEIELAKV
+420 NEKDINDEIELVKV
-435 EESTKEKGHVLN
+435 EENTKEKGHILN
-447 IEDIIVEENVELN
+447 IETIIEEENVKLNN
-460 DNVLENDNI
+460 DNVLGNDNI
-469 ENIVTEEEKLLKES
+469 EKIVTEEEKLLKES
-483 KKEVKPS
+483 KKKVKPS

>member
-1 MPIFFKKTKLFNVR
+1 MPIFLKKTKVFNVR
-15 MIINEEKILSN
+15 MMINEEKILSN

-67 KNAFPTDV
+67 KNAFPTEV

-82 VEYATLQFENNNNQI
+82 VEYATQQFENNNNQI
-97 ASLMNEREENIKMS
+97 ANLMNEREENIKMS
-111 YILREALETV
+111 YILREALDTV

-156 EEENVRTA
+156 QEENARTA
-164 TKMIETKISNLE
+164 AKMIETKISNLE

-209 PAPIERVVAKTTMQG
+209 PAPIERVVEKTTMQG
-224 INEINQGMNINNSM
+224 INDLNQGMNINNSM
-238 IDARD
+238 IDIRD

-284 EEKRQ
+284 EKEQR

-302 LENIGIGIEIK
+302 LENIGLGIEIK
-313 SVDEGILE
+313 PAAEGILE
-321 KQNDIDSLE
+321 EKTDAESAE
-330 EKRRLREQKELEE
+330 EKKRLREQKELEE
-343 NEKIKEEL
+343 NEKIKNDL
-351 RRKLEEGIQD
+351 RRKLEEGIKD
-361 LSQQGKNKEQQ
+361 LSEQEKIQEQKQDVEKED
-372 EELEQNG
+372 
-379 KDDDFERIEIYDEE
+379 KDDDFDRIEIYDEE
-393 IDFDKEIDKVIEKN
+393 IDKVIEKHET
-407 VDLEKDQKEEKEE
+407 LEKDQKEEK
-420 KNEKGINDEIELAKV
+420 NEKDINDEIELVKV
-435 EESTKEKGHVLN
+435 EENTKEKGHVLN
-447 IEDIIVEENVELN
+447 IENIIEEENIKLNN

-469 ENIVTEEEKLLKES
+469 ENIVTETEEEKLLKES
-483 KKEVKPS
+483 KKKVKPS

>member
-1 MPIFFKKTKLFNVR
+1 MPIFFKKTKVFNVR
-15 MIINEEKILSN
+15 MMINEEKILSN

-67 KNAFPTDV
+67 KNAFPTEV

-82 VEYATLQFENNNNQI
+82 VEYATQQFENNNNQI
-97 ASLMNEREENIKMS
+97 ANLMNEREENIKMS
-111 YILREALETV
+111 YILREALDTV

-156 EEENVRTA
+156 QEENARTA
-164 TKMIETKISNLE
+164 AKMIETKISNLE

-238 IDARD
+238 IDVRD

-259 EDIQARIKEETE
+259 ENIQARIKEETE

-284 EEKRQ
+284 EKEQQ
-289 QLENKLEE
+289 QLENKLEK

-313 SVDEGILE
+313 PANEGILE
-321 KQNDIDSLE
+321 KQNDIESSE
-330 EKRRLREQKELEE
+330 EKRRLREQKDLEE
-343 NEKIKEEL
+343 NEKIKEKL
-351 RRKLEEGIQD
+351 RKKLEEGMQD
-361 LSQQGKNKEQQ
+361 LSQQ
-372 EELEQNG
+372 EELEQDD
-379 KDDDFERIEIYDEE
+379 KDDVFERIEIYDEE
-393 IDFDKEIDKVIEKN
+393 IDKTIEKN
-407 VDLEKDQKEEKEE
+407 EVLEKEKDLQKDT
-420 KNEKGINDEIELAKV
+420 NDEIELAKID
-435 EESTKEKGHVLN
+435 ENTKEKGRILN
-447 IEDIIVEENVELN
+447 IENIIEEENIELN
-460 DNVLENDNI
+460 NYNDLENDNI

>member
-1 MPIFFKKTKLFNVR
+1 MPIFFKKTKVFNVR
-15 MIINEEKILSN
+15 MMINEEKILSN

-82 VEYATLQFENNNNQI
+82 VEYATQQFENNNNQI

-111 YILREALETV
+111 YILREALDTV

-156 EEENVRTA
+156 QEENARTA
-164 TKMIETKISNLE
+164 AKMIETKISNLE

-209 PAPIERVVAKTTMQG
+209 PAPIERVVEKTTMQG
-224 INEINQGMNINNSM
+224 INDINQGMNINNSM
-238 IDARD
+238 IDIRD

-284 EEKRQ
+284 EKEQQ

-302 LENIGIGIEIK
+302 LENIGLGIEIK
-313 SVDEGILE
+313 SADEGM
-321 KQNDIDSLE
+321 LE
-330 EKRRLREQKELEE
+330 EQNNVESAEEKKRLREQKELEE

-351 RRKLEEGIQD
+351 RRKLEEGMQD
-361 LSQQGKNKEQQ
+361 LSEQGKNKEQQ
-372 EELEQNG
+372 EELEQND
-379 KDDDFERIEIYDEE
+379 KDDDFDRIEIYDEE
-393 IDFDKEIDKVIEKN
+393 IDKVIEKHET
-407 VDLEKDQKEEKEE
+407 LEKDQKEEK
-420 KNEKGINDEIELAKV
+420 NEKDINDEIELAKV

-447 IEDIIVEENVELN
+447 IENIIEEENIKLN
-460 DNVLENDNI
+460 NVLENDNI
-469 ENIVTEEEKLLKES
+469 ENIVTEAEEEKLLKES
-483 KKEVKPS
+483 KNKVKPS